1 MEQMNLDEMQ
11 IRIDE
16 ISSQLKRLEGGS
28 VSADIAEIK
37 ETLKSMKPK
46 EKTFLDQMF
55 EQKKRR
61 RK

>member
-46 EKTFLDQMF
+46 EKTFLDKMF